1 MKKRVTPK
9 AILSPLFLILA
20 ILGVACEKDQLEG
33 DCVMGMIPENTVYK
47 MRYGDCYLNSV
58 WVEVLSNKNLG
69 KDVTIHHPSPILH
82 PIEPDK
88 YFNIV
93 ELIFTDD
100 FITDRPIAE
109 LAGKRIYFKHRQP
122 TEEELKAA
130 HSGACAETYRVH
142 QTSIVIVMDWS
153 FDRCPTIP

>member
-1 MKKRVTPK
+1 
-9 AILSPLFLILA
+9 
-20 ILGVACEKDQLEG
+20 
-33 DCVMGMIPENTVYK
+33 MGIIPESIVYK
-47 MRYGDCYLNSV
+47 MRYGDCYSNSI
-58 WVEVLSNKNLG
+58 WVEVLSDKNLG

-100 FITDRPIAE
+100 FITNRPIVE
-109 LAGKRIYFKHRQP
+109 LAGKRIYFKYRQP
-122 TEEELKAA
+122 TDEELKVA
-130 HSGACAETYRVH
+130 HPGACTETYRVY
-142 QTSIVIVMDWS
+142 QTPIVVATDWS